1 MTPFRE
7 RNKTVIG
14 AIGLL
19 VILLGLG
26 AAFKT
31 DSLPIIGGGTTYS
44 AEFTEGAGLQKMDE
58 VRVAGVKVGKV
69 TGISFKKDCDYNG
82 SQVPLASG
90 GTTGGCVLVK
100 MLVKGVHLGSLTHA
114 DIKIKT
120 VLGRKFVMLEPDG
133 DDDLSTSKPIP
144 LARTAAPFD
153 VSPAFQQLAKTVG
166 PIDTGQ
172 LARAFTTLADD
183 FRGTPPEVKASLEG
197 LSRLS
202 QTIASRDAKLRT
214 LVNRAAGVTQ
224 VLADRDEDL
233 VVFLK
238 QTDLLLQEVKARRA
252 AIHTLLTTTTQLS
265 EQLIA
270 LVRENRAALAPAL
283 SNLKVVTDML
293 AANEHNLDLSVQ
305 RLAPFVRLF
314 ANNLGNGRWFD
325 TYVYNL
331 TNPSGFAPGSFG
343 NGT

>member
-14 AIGLL
+14 AVGLSL
-19 VILLGLG
+19 ILLLLIG
-26 AAFKT
+26 AFKT
-31 DSLPIIGGGTTYS
+31 DSLPIIGGGTTYQ

-69 TGISFKKDCDYNG
+69 TGISFKTRCAYPD
-82 SQVPLASG
+82 
-90 GTTGGCVLVK
+90 GTTAGCVLVK
-100 MLVKGVHLGSLTHA
+100 LLVKGVHLGSLTRA

-120 VLGRKFVMLEPDG
+120 VLGRKFVMLEPEG
-133 DDDLSTSKPIP
+133 DSSLSASKPIP
-144 LARTAAPFD
+144 LARTSAPFD

-166 PIDTGQ
+166 PIDTTQ
-172 LARAFTTLADD
+172 LAKAFTTLADD
-183 FRGTPPEVKASLEG
+183 FRGSSGDVRASLDG

-202 QTIASRDAKLRT
+202 QTIASRDAKLHT
-214 LVNRAAGVTQ
+214 LLDRAAGVTQ
-224 VLADRDEDL
+224 VLADRNDDL
-233 VVFLK
+233 VAFLK
-238 QTDLLLQEVKARRA
+238 DSDLLLQEVKARRA
-252 AIHTLLTTTTQLS
+252 AIHTLLTTTTELS

-270 LVRENRAALAPAL
+270 LVRENRATLAPAL
-283 SNLKVVTDML
+283 ADLKVVTGML
-293 AANEHNLDLSVQ
+293 AANEKNLDLSVQ

-331 TNPSGFAPGSFG
+331 TNPSGFAPGTFG
-343 NGT
+343 NGS

>member
-14 AIGLL
+14 AVGILVLL
-19 VILLGLG
+19 LFLVG
-26 AAFKT
+26 AFKT
-31 DSLPIIGGGTTYS
+31 DSLPFIGGGKTFK

-69 TGISFKKDCDYNG
+69 TKIGFKKSCDY
-82 SQVPLASG
+82 PD
-90 GTTGGCVLVK
+90 GTKAGCVQVT
-100 MLVKGVHLGSLTHA
+100 MLVKGAKLGALTRA

-120 VLGRKFVMLEPDG
+120 VLGRKFLMLEPDG
-133 DDDLSTSKPIP
+133 DGSLADNATIP
-144 LARTAAPFD
+144 LSRTTSPFD
-153 VSPAFQQLAKTVG
+153 VSPAFQQLSQTVG
-166 PIDTGQ
+166 DIKTDV
-172 LARAFTTLADD
+172 LAASFKTLADD
-183 FRGTPPEVKASLEG
+183 FRGSPAEVKASLNG

-214 LVNRAAGVTQ
+214 LLNRASGVTQ

-233 VVFLK
+233 IAFLK
-238 QTDLLLQEVKARRA
+238 DSDLLLQEVKARRA
-252 AIHTLLTTTTQLS
+252 AIHTLLTTTTELS

-270 LVRENRAALAPAL
+270 LVRENRSQLAPAL
-283 SNLKVVTDML
+283 SDLKVVTDML
-293 AANEHNLDLSVQ
+293 AANEKSLDLGVQ

-331 TNPSGFAPGSFG
+331 TNPTGFVPGTFG